1 MLNVKLN
8 NIEIKV
14 KDKTNKSYDD
24 FYHSTFFQLNLLKNV
39 NVKVNIFI
47 LLHTYVLTLTILQ
60 FFYFFSHLY
69 KISYKI
75 FNKIFYH
82 T

>member
-24 FYHSTFFQLNLLKNV
+24 FYHSTFFSIKFIEKRKCQSKHFHFIAHVCPNFNDITIFLLLFS
-39 NVKVNIFI
+39 FI
-47 LLHTYVLTLTILQ
+47 
-60 FFYFFSHLY
+60 
-69 KISYKI
+69 
-75 FNKIFYH
+75 
-82 T
+82 